1 MKVKLINDLEIDGL
15 DSGGWQSYTCVHV
28 IPDDEMKI
36 YTLYFDTID
45 AESWYDIFLF
55 QKNFFDKEGVFIL
68 TPIVAKFVH
77 NQAAYS
83 DCRWCWNNERMLN
96 SKEIHEEFI
105 DFLNNYIEIWKK
117 DYYEE

>member
-68 TPIVAKFVH
+68 TPIVAKFVYDE
-77 NQAAYS
+77 ATCY
-83 DCRWCWNNERMLN
+83 DCQWCWDNKKMLN
-96 SKEIHEEFI
+96 SEEIHNKFI